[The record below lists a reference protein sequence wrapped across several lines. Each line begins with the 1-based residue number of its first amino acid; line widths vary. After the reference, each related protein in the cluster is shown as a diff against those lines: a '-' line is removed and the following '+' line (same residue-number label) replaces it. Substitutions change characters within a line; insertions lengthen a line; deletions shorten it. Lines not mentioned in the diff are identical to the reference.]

1 MKHIHLTTCYSIP
14 RKSFH
19 ANSQTKAKMENQ
31 RTLDMFVMS
40 KNIINDTGKSNK
52 YDNHYV
58 NVNYVY
64 LHSDESHF
72 CSQTWHHCCCFPE
85 FAVTMHLNQHLKL

>member
-1 MKHIHLTTCYSIP
+1 MSHKTHSFDNLLFNTTQIISYEARI
-14 RKSFH
+14 
-19 ANSQTKAKMENQ
+19 ENQ
-31 RTLDMFVMS
+31 RTLDMFVTS

-85 FAVTMHLNQHLKL
+85 FAVTMHLCQHLKL